1 LSGGKREI
9 RIVYFFPSYALLQ
22 RREERVTEWKRKT
35 DRRKIDQHLAPEQKM
50 KKVREGE
57 EG

>member
-1 LSGGKREI
+1 
-9 RIVYFFPSYALLQ
+9 LLH
-22 RREERVTEWKRKT
+22 RREERVTEWEGKT
-35 DRRKIDQHLAPEQKM
+35 ERRKIDQHLAPEQKT